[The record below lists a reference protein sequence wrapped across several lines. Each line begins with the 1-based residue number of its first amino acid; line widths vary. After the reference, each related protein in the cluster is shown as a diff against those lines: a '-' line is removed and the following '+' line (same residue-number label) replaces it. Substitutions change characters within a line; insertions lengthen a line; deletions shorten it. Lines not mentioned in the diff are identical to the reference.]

1 MRKIPFTALDS
12 NQTNVDF
19 LRRFGNQ
26 VYYGDASRLDLLRA
40 AGIETAKIFVLA
52 IDDVDA
58 SIRAAQIV
66 RTQFPKVKVFAR
78 ARNRQHSFALMDAG
92 VTNIIRE
99 TLLSSLDL
107 AGSVL
112 QELGDTQAS
121 ARDAVRKFRQHD
133 EATLAAQYAVKEDEA
148 KFLATTRE
156 SAQQLEKLFE
166 TDKVEPK

>member
-1 MRKIPFTALDS
+1 M
-12 NQTNVDF
+12 
-19 LRRFGNQ
+19 
-26 VYYGDASRLDLLRA
+26 LDLLRA
-40 AGIETAKIFVLA
+40 AGIETARIFVLA

-58 SIRAAQIV
+58 SIRTAQLV
-66 RTQFPKVKVFAR
+66 RSQFPKVKVFAR
-78 ARNRQHSFALMDAG
+78 ARNRQHVFALMDAG

-107 AGSVL
+107 ATSVL
-112 QELGDTQAS
+112 QELGDTQGA

-166 TDKVEPK
+166 TDVVKTK